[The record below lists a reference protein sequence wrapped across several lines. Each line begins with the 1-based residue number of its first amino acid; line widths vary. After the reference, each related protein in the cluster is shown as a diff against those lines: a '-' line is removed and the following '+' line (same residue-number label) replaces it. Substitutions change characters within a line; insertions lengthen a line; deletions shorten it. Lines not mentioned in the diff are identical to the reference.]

1 MDQLLSGGR
10 GRADSGSRTTME
22 RIRAVFAD
30 SLHLNCS
37 EEGLTHEEMLDEAA
51 SLDSIAVVEFLTAVE
66 KEFGIELDP
75 AILEFEFLRDI
86 RALAS
91 YIEDR
96 SDRPS
101 AIETD
106 DAPIAPP
113 PNE

>member
-1 MDQLLSGGR
+1 MDQLLSR
-10 GRADSGSRTTME
+10 GSGTPDNVSLGTMA
-22 RIRAVFAD
+22 RIRTVFAA
-30 SLHLNCS
+30 SLQLNQS
-37 EEGLTHEEMLDEAA
+37 GEGLAYEEMLDEAA
-51 SLDSIAVVEFLTAVE
+51 SLDSIAVLEFLTAVE

-91 YIEDR
+91 DIEDR

-106 DAPIAPP
+106 DAPIRPTSG
-113 PNE
+113 